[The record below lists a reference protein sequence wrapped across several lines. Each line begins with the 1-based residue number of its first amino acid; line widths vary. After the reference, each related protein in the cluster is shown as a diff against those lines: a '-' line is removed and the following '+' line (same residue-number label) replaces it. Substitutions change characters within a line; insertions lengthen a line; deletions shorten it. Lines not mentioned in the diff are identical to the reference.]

1 MPPKTTKGGKVRAK
15 SFTVVRNDL
24 PDVYLPPPPSQKG
37 TSGWKVWA
45 KEAFLELLRNGYTIQ
60 DAVDFLGVSR
70 GWYEK
75 NGDRDPSWLERARA
89 IRHGEAHD
97 DDVLLDYPDISW
109 MSYEQ
114 FADEYLGL
122 KVFPHQAPIVEAL
135 ADGDINKLIVNG
147 FPESGKSTHVSLGY
161 ILYRICLNPDL
172 RVALVS
178 KSQTQAEALLR
189 RLKRYMTEEHL
200 YESTE
205 RNLIRD
211 FKGFKPDHSSS
222 HPWDQERI
230 TIRQR
235 RSGERDPTVQA
246 LGIGAQ
252 IYGTRIDLLVLDDAL
267 TLENQQTPERR
278 EKIDSWFLQEAAS
291 RAHRG
296 EIIVVGTRIHP
307 DDNFQSWRKAW
318 GPDPH
323 AKFVDIPAITVDKH
337 GEEKSTWPE
346 YWPLDGATIWDEFN
360 KMDRY
365 QKGMRDIRS
374 EMEALGAWRW
384 RLIYQQEDVS
394 LTATIFSQEVID
406 RALAL
411 GKDRTLGTVEPH
423 EILILGVDPA
433 ITGRAAALVLAY
445 DPRSRRRTVVDL
457 YAGDKLGATGV
468 RERLLYQFWEKYRPQ
483 RTLVEVNYAPTLLA
497 DQVLRTRAEAA
508 GTLLLEHK
516 TLGRGRRRGSINDEE
531 YGIAAMAPL
540 FAGGLVVLPSAV
552 PADLHRLQPLLE
564 DLKGFPYREEKD
576 ALVALWIANA
586 EVEVVSQPQVDY
598 DAIARGRNLPP
609 KIARRLLDSRRKDV
623 V

>member
-1 MPPKTTKGGKVRAK
+1 LPKTTSRGKVKAK
-15 SFTVVRNDL
+15 SFTVVRSDL
-24 PDVYLPPPPSQKG
+24 PDVYLPPPPAAKG
-37 TSGWKVWA
+37 TQAWKAWA

-70 GWYEK
+70 GWWEK
-75 NGDRDPSWLERARA
+75 NGERDPSWKKRAQDIRNGDASEDER
-89 IRHGEAHD
+89 
-97 DDVLLDYPDISW
+97 LLDYPDISNLTY
-109 MSYEQ
+109 SEFAEQ
-114 FADEYLGL
+114 FLGL
-122 KVFPHQAPIVEAL
+122 KVFAHQQAIVDAIE
-135 ADGDINKLIVNG
+135 DGNINKLIVNG

-200 YESTE
+200 YEDTE
-205 RNLIRD
+205 RNLIQE
-211 FKGFKPDHSSS
+211 FKGFKPDHGSS

-267 TLENQQTPERR
+267 TLENQQTPDRR
-278 EKIDSWFLQEAAS
+278 EKLDSWFLQEAAS
-291 RAHRG
+291 RAHKG
-296 EIIVVGTRIHP
+296 EIVVVGTRIHP

-323 AKFVDIPAITVDKH
+323 AKFVDIPAIVVVD
-337 GEEKSTWPE
+337 GEEKSVWPE
-346 YWPLDGATIWDEFN
+346 YWPLDGQMVYDEFN
-360 KMDRY
+360 KMERY
-365 QKGMRDIRS
+365 QKGLRDIRS

-384 RLIYQQEDVS
+384 RLIYQQEDVTLDS
-394 LTATIFSQEVID
+394 TIFSQEIID
-406 RALAL
+406 RALEA
-411 GKDRTLGTVEPH
+411 GKDRSLGMVFPH

-433 ITGRAAALVLAY
+433 ITGRAAAVLLAY

-457 YAGDKLGATGV
+457 FVGDRLGATGV

-508 GTLLLEHK
+508 GTILLEHK
-516 TLGRGRRRGSINDEE
+516 TYGRGKRRGSINDEE
-531 YGIAAMAPL
+531 YGIAALAPL
-540 FAGGLVVLPSAV
+540 FSGGLVVLPSST
-552 PADLHRLQPLLE
+552 PADLHNLQPLIE
-564 DLKGFPYREEKD
+564 DLKGFPYRVEKD
-576 ALVALWIANA
+576 ALVGLWIAEA
-586 EVEVVSQPQVDY
+586 EVEVVATPTP
-598 DAIARGRNLPP
+598 DADAVIRGRNLPP
-609 KIARRLLDSRRKDV
+609 KIARRLRNA
-623 V
+623 